1 MFDEAILTRHVIA
14 RYGFSSWQEYL
25 SATPVDDGAACD
37 IPLLIMHARTDNIF
51 NCKFLRV
58 PLAMP
63 THNPNIIVV
72 VSDGGAHVS
81 RYDGGAQT
89 GCWAARTISEFFV
102 ASRGDRGSL
111 DDVGDEMIGE
121 RERSERSAATERRAT
136 TVCGG
141 GGGRGPFPL
150 GDEEPETRGTAACTA
165 GPRTVSATKRVRRRR
180 KRVRGVERVETVEG
194 GEATQGANA
203 NDNDHEREFE
213 QTTRDG
219 TSASARSQNSEA
231 AIRVTG

>member
-1 MFDEAILTRHVIA
+1 MFDEATLTRHVIA

-51 NCKFLRV
+51 NCEFLRV

-111 DDVGDEMIGE
+111 DDGGDEMIGE
-121 RERSERSAATERRAT
+121 RERSERSAATERPAT
-136 TVCGG
+136 TGG
-141 GGGRGPFPL
+141 GGGPL
-150 GDEEPETRGTAACTA
+150 GDEEHETRRTAAGTGA
-165 GPRTVSATKRVRRRR
+165 EARTVSATKRVQRVRRRR
-180 KRVRGVERVETVEG
+180 KRVRGVERVVEPVEG

-203 NDNDHEREFE
+203 NDNDHERGFE